1 MLKLDELTSYCIF
14 LQLMTLIKK
23 IASIGAI
30 SAVGFT
36 AIVAPVSAEDS
47 EKINESA
54 FKAMGYA
61 MAMQMRLNAGFTE
74 KELDHIFS
82 GIRLAATGGDEPDA
96 FESSLGEA
104 QGIYMQRMQA
114 FQARE
119 QAKAMEL
126 AESNKRAGQQFLA
139 QLDQD
144 ADVQKTNSGLR
155 YRIVEEGTGEKPG
168 PNDKVVVSYRGTLI
182 DGTEFDSSGSA
193 EFPVNGVVPG
203 FSEGLQLMKEGGK
216 IKLYIPSDL
225 AYGDGPQRPG
235 SVIEPGSTLIFDVQ
249 LVRISPSTN
258 AQRQFSPPP
267 SAPQSG
273 GPQGGPPSRPIPP
286 PPNYTPPPPPS
297 SPPPIPENYRQRQ
310 NED

>member
-1 MLKLDELTSYCIF
+1 MLGLDERAVRCIF
-14 LQLMTLIKK
+14 LTLMTLKKK

-30 SAVGFT
+30 SAVGLT
-36 AIVAPVSAEDS
+36 AILAPISAEDS
-47 EKINESA
+47 EPINEKA

-82 GIRLAATGGDEPDA
+82 GIRLAASGGDEPEA
-96 FESSLGEA
+96 FETALGEA

-119 QAKAMEL
+119 QAKAIEL
-126 AESNKRAGQQFLA
+126 AESNKRTGQQFLA

-144 ADVQKTNSGLR
+144 EEVQKTESGLR
-155 YRIVEEGTGEKPG
+155 YRIIEEGEGAKPG

-182 DGTEFDSSGSA
+182 DGTEFDSNGSA

-216 IKLYIPSDL
+216 IKLYIPSEL

-235 SVIEPGSTLIFDVQ
+235 SIIEPGSTLIFDVQ
-249 LVRISPSTN
+249 LVRISPPAN
-258 AQRQFSPPP
+258 AQRQFTPPA
-267 SAPQSG
+267 SAPSG
-273 GPQGGPPSRPIPP
+273 GPQGGPPNRPI
-286 PPNYTPPPPPS
+286 
-297 SPPPIPENYRQRQ
+297 PPPIPENYRQKQ
-310 NED
+310 NGAQ